1 MMNKEK
7 TLFIF
12 EGVKTE
18 SKLIEKLEHN
28 FLGKTNSIKCVFDA
42 EIYQLYRA
50 IKEEKDIHSTLDVV
64 ELAPNRL
71 LVEDTDA
78 GKSLSKKI
86 TDLKA
91 LVDAYLKGK
100 IKTH

>member
-1 MMNKEK
+1 MTHLN
-7 TLFIF
+7 L
-12 EGVKTE
+12 
-18 SKLIEKLEHN
+18 SKVHP
-28 FLGKTNSIKCVFDA
+28 
-42 EIYQLYRA
+42 
-50 IKEEKDIHSTLDVV
+50 TLDVV